1 MLNKEIYKFL
11 TELKKNNTREWF
23 DTHKNEFKTHEK
35 EVKDLYQSIFS
46 KLQKHDHLNNVK
58 VYRIYRDV
66 RFSLDK
72 TPFKTHF
79 GGVFSRVKPDY
90 RGGYYLHLEPG
101 NSFVGGGFWEPTKED
116 LHRIRKEF
124 EADDTEIRA
133 ILSDPDFKKTYGTF
147 EGESVKTAPKGFDK
161 NHKAI
166 DLIRFKQFVVFHRF
180 DDKEE
185 FSDDFTDEVVG
196 HFLTLR
202 PFFDYMSEVLTTDLN
217 GEPL

>member
-11 TELKKNNTREWF
+11 SELKKNNTREWF
-23 DTHKNEFKTHEK
+23 DTHKNEFKNHEK

-72 TPFKTHF
+72 TPYKTHF

-90 RGGYYLHLEPG
+90 RGGYYLHLEQG
-101 NSFVGGGFWEPTKED
+101 NTFVGGGFWEPTKED

-133 ILSDPDFKKTYGTF
+133 VLSDPVFKKTYGSF

-161 NHKAI
+161 NHPAI
-166 DLIRFKQFVVFHRF
+166 DLIRLKQLVVFH
-180 DDKEE
+180 K
-185 FSDDFTDEVVG
+185 FSDDDVFSEDFADEVVG

-202 PFFDYMSEVLTTDLN
+202 PFFDYMSEVLTTNLN
-217 GEPL
+217 GESV